1 MVLSRL
7 SVYTMLPNVVIM
19 DCTGLN
25 LKYFSYFVT
34 DKDTRLNL
42 VSQNSSCRGRFNAN
56 EALHPPGTNIPF
68 FGCRSLPYVTTD
80 SQSADL
86 RLLIRSA
93 TFSKYLWT
101 YEGGPNYAVD
111 QEPKQY
117 INKLIIDT
125 ENAIRCLEPKIQKIP
140 YTYKVHKN

>member
-1 MVLSRL
+1 MFSLRRKDRNIGSVTL

-19 DCTGLN
+19 DFTGLN
-25 LKYFSYFVT
+25 VKYFAYFTT

-42 VSQNSSCRGRFNAN
+42 FSQSSSCRGRFIAN
-56 EALHPPGTNIPF
+56 EALHPPGTSIPF
-68 FGCRSLPYVTTD
+68 FRCHSLPYFTTD

-101 YEGGPNYAVD
+101 HEAGRVLKY
-111 QEPKQY
+111 
-117 INKLIIDT
+117 
-125 ENAIRCLEPKIQKIP
+125 
-140 YTYKVHKN
+140 